1 MPNIKIVRLLIV
13 LALCVMMAAAVKVRS
28 EAILQTKY
36 KSIDEMVYHRLAV
49 QIQWGLENYHTIPLA
64 HKLSDAG
71 RDLPDYFFEPL
82 FKHPPLFTFFNYA
95 VYQTFGITPLSPFY
109 VTLACGVLMIPL
121 VYLFGAYVFNLW
133 VGFSALV
140 MALDPVTI
148 ICSQKVWPDSMIGLW
163 VTLALFAFTW
173 SLARNNNRGFVFS
186 GFVSGLGALTKY
198 TGALGTIICFVYA
211 AVYDRKL
218 FRNPYFWACLLIPLI
233 MLIPWFA
240 WNVHVYG
247 WKFFAMQIQLHSN
260 SEHFAKV
267 KHKLLVLVLAAA
279 TALVFFFKYVR
290 KFSVKSGARTNIRIA
305 AGCAAVL
312 LLWEYI
318 VRSFNLFHLPRVSW
332 AGAAFYGSPPYFYL
346 ARLLEW
352 NLVSFF
358 AMLAFF
364 IPKKS
369 AAPGSCSCAWASSP

>member
-133 VGFSALV
+133 VGFFSALV

-148 ICSQKVWPDSMIGLW
+148 ICSQNHLVPHDHAS
-163 VTLALFAFTW
+163 AFIQHIS
-173 SLARNNNRGFVFS
+173 SLKELPCRRFH
-186 GFVSGLGALTKY
+186 
-198 TGALGTIICFVYA
+198 ICP
-211 AVYDRKL
+211 RL
-218 FRNPYFWACLLIPLI
+218 PLI
-233 MLIPWFA
+233 GRTEYRPSDKQCKIW
-240 WNVHVYG
+240 G
-247 WKFFAMQIQLHSN
+247 WVDN
-260 SEHFAKV
+260 SAQN
-267 KHKLLVLVLAAA
+267 
-279 TALVFFFKYVR
+279 R
-290 KFSVKSGARTNIRIA
+290 CRT
-305 AGCAAVL
+305 GL
-312 LLWEYI
+312 
-318 VRSFNLFHLPRVSW
+318 
-332 AGAAFYGSPPYFYL
+332 
-346 ARLLEW
+346 
-352 NLVSFF
+352 
-358 AMLAFF
+358 
-364 IPKKS
+364 
-369 AAPGSCSCAWASSP
+369 